1 MGKSKNKNQGSGAN
15 RVRMFNGKV
24 VQNCLY
30 NGIATGHGKYFA
42 AMVDGQLILDETG
55 RPLPF
60 RSVGE
65 LVAE

>member
-1 MGKSKNKNQGSGAN
+1 MGKPKSKGGSAGIN
-15 RVRMFNGKV
+15 RVRMLNGKV

-42 AMVDGQLILDETG
+42 AMVDGQLILDDTG